1 MRRRDFLTTMATA
14 GVAAGAQTPAAV
26 PPKRRVR
33 QALMRFNFGAGSM
46 RMMAVIVWPILI
58 ATLSWRTIDVDVDAS
73 AVLESTW
80 APRDFELT
88 LDPDGE
94 DWREAPRVTADRN
107 YVGEPIAG
115 PPTEIRSRWT
125 NANLYLLFVNP
136 YDELNLKPDPTP
148 SVETPR
154 LWNWDVAE
162 AFIGSGVDRI
172 TRYKEFQVSPQ
183 SEWVDLDIDRED
195 PQGQAG
201 MKWNSGYTVK
211 GRVDA
216 RARIWYGAMRIPFSA
231 IDTRPPQKGRELR
244 IGLYRI
250 AGVDPSRR
258 FYAWRPTG
266 QTSFH
271 VPQAFGT
278 LRLK

>member
-1 MRRRDFLTTMATA
+1 M
-14 GVAAGAQTPAAV
+14 
-26 PPKRRVR
+26 
-33 QALMRFNFGAGSM
+33 M

-58 ATLSWRTIDVDVDAS
+58 ATLSWRTNGLDVDAS
-73 AVLESTW
+73 AVLESAWST
-80 APRDFELT
+80 RDFELR
-88 LDPDGE
+88 LDPESDE
-94 DWREAPRVTADRN
+94 WRDAPRVTASRN
-107 YVGEPIAG
+107 YLGEPIAG

-125 NANLYLLFVNP
+125 NANLYLLYINP

-148 SVETPR
+148 SAETPR

-162 AFIGSGVDRI
+162 AFIGSSVDRI
-172 TRYKEFQVSPQ
+172 TRYKEFEVSPQ
-183 SEWVDLDIDRED
+183 SEWVDLDIDRENA
-195 PQGQAG
+195 QGQAG
-201 MKWNSGYTVK
+201 MKWDSGFSVK
-211 GRVDA
+211 SRVDA
-216 RARIWYGAMRIPFSA
+216 RARIWYGAMRIPFAA
-231 IDTRPPQKGRELR
+231 IDTRPPQKDRELR

-258 FYAWRPTG
+258 FYAWRPTW